1 MIATLPRWLIVG
13 LFALGLLLGARE
25 GSAREIIVD
34 DEVVRLGDLFVG
46 LSGSQALTAVAKA
59 PAPGQAVTV
68 NPRWLARLARS
79 HGVPSDEL
87 VAQAALTVRR
97 LGTTISAAELTAAVK
112 AAVIEH
118 TGLTMAEIKL
128 DSGTDPMTHVGS
140 GRPIITVQDLRF
152 DVTDGRFFGSLVATS
167 EGQEKHRRTVSG
179 RAVVMV
185 EVPVLAR
192 ALSAG
197 TQIGPSDVTTI
208 AMAADAVA
216 PNVLT
221 DADSL
226 AGKVAGRSLRPGRPI
241 LEHEISEPLM
251 VERGKPVTMLFRHGA
266 LVISAR
272 GRALVDGSEGE
283 IVRVLNIDSGRTVE
297 ATVIAPDTVSLDAN
311 GPARP
316 TTTALA
322 R

>member
-1 MIATLPRWLIVG
+1 MTGTLPRWLIIG

-25 GSAREIIVD
+25 GAARDIIVD
-34 DEVVRLGDLFVG
+34 DDVVRLGDLFVG
-46 LSGSQALTAVAKA
+46 LTGSQAMTAVAKA

-79 HGVPSDEL
+79 HGVPSD
-87 VAQAALTVRR
+87 QSDTHTALTVRR

-118 TGLTMAEIKL
+118 TGLTMAEIRL
-128 DSGTDPMTHVGS
+128 DGGTDPMTHVGGGKPTIS
-140 GRPIITVQDLRF
+140 VQDLRF

-167 EGQEKHRRTVSG
+167 DGQETERRTVSG
-179 RAVVMV
+179 RAIVMV
-185 EVPVLAR
+185 DVPVLAR

-197 TQIGPSDVTTI
+197 TQIGPNDVTTI
-208 AMAADAVA
+208 AMAADTVA

-221 DADSL
+221 DAESL
-226 AGKVAGRSLRPGRPI
+226 TGKITGRSLRPGRPI

-272 GRALVDGSEGE
+272 GKALVDGSEGE

-311 GPARP
+311 GSARP
-316 TTTALA
+316 TTTALV